1 MIVLLEWC
9 LPRLPLVVENNEED
23 KSTLYSDLIFLRKM
37 CSFFVLSRD
46 SLFSKISQILSLCII
61 KLEFLYSL
69 WCKFRQ
75 PTSLFSVQVFLEKV
89 ISMVPGILGTQAA
102 SEILIPLIHRLVSAA
117 FCPLKAWVRKDTNIL
132 CTLGIY
138 ASKVVFLSLVRTCSN
153 MQLCYPEE

>member
-75 PTSLFSVQVFLEKV
+75 PTSLFSTSSPTLAGCWLINDGHSDWGDWRMLCCKKKEGAPTLRD
-89 ISMVPGILGTQAA
+89 SMDVTGEHYAKWNKPGGEGQ
-102 SEILIPLIHRLVSAA
+102 IPYDL
-117 FCPLKAWVRKDTNIL
+117 T
-132 CTLGIY
+132 
-138 ASKVVFLSLVRTCSN
+138 SLFSN
-153 MQLCYPEE
+153 YLQ